1 MKRIG
6 TLLALLLTV
15 AAVAAPLRFFTLSK
29 VTVAENVPVQLTS
42 TATEVYSVTFLGKK
56 AARTDNTGTVWIQ
69 WANIT
74 NTVGLPLAAGQSLT
88 IDGGTTYQPINLADF
103 WIESETAAD
112 GVQAIYI
119 TR

>member
-6 TLLALLLTV
+6 TLLALMLTV
-15 AAVAAPLRFFTLSK
+15 AAVAAPLKFLTISK

-42 TATEVYSVTFLGKK
+42 TGTEVYAITFLGKK
-56 AARTDNTGTVWIQ
+56 AARTNNTGTVWIQ
-69 WANIT
+69 FANST
-74 NTVGLPLAAGQSLT
+74 NAVGLPITPGQSLT
-88 IDGGTTYQPINLADF
+88 IDGGTPFEPIVLSDI

-119 TR
+119 MR